1 MLSSELKVVSFF
13 FVFYLEWIC
22 AINYI
27 DHVTTSTNGSLNFI
41 LNRGDKIL
49 STSGLTKLAFQD
61 HDGNFV
67 LYNVSPLWSTQR
79 LGVDGNGN
87 LLVELDSS
95 GNLMVKDIYYDIVW
109 QSNTGGHTLTQPH
122 HLIVDEACAY
132 IMDSTNTVLWDQ
144 GDGCNAPYP
153 TLFPP
158 PSSYPTQFPT
168 PHPTTYPSL
177 SPTQRPTLQPTLY
190 PSQHPTQ
197 VPTLQP
203 IAQPTLYPSQHPTQ
217 VPTLL
222 PTAQPTFYPSYT
234 TQFPTA
240 ITSYPTLQPTDHT
253 TMTPTSHPGT
263 DVVIVAAHATDPPQT
278 SLVSSKLMQP
288 DTSKSRNNESVVVSV
303 FVVCSVFVV
312 ILNVIVVYFYVK
324 GKKTNKVDNTVEIDK
339 LCMEK
344 DATDLN
350 VVSDDNGKEMDVRRQ
365 AQILVMRWL
374 TEIVQL
380 PQYYGNFLEN
390 GYDDMEFVQDISEKS
405 ELADIGVNKV
415 GHQVRILAKIQLRNK
430 HLVPS
435 EHELDEDTDISSSE
449 EGDNQMKMIAHVQMT
464 SLHSNESNI
473 SMAERKQL
481 QTDIVPSQI
490 RIAFLDECPK
500 EVCWLVD
507 GRVSKN
513 GG

>member
-177 SPTQRPTLQPTLY
+177 SPTQRPTL
-190 PSQHPTQ
+190 
-197 VPTLQP
+197 
-203 IAQPTLYPSQHPTQ
+203 QPTLYPSQHPTQ

-415 GHQVRILAKIQLRNK
+415 GHQVRILAKIELLKNQGVDPSNSQKGGYSNLE
-430 HLVPS
+430 LIVP
-435 EHELDEDTDISSSE
+435 L
-449 EGDNQMKMIAHVQMT
+449 QMT
-464 SLHSNESNI
+464 AVGSAESNI
-473 SMAERKQL
+473 SMAERKQVQTNTGD
-481 QTDIVPSQI
+481 QTDGFVMEDISDDED
-490 RIAFLDECPK
+490 IA
-500 EVCWLVD
+500 
-507 GRVSKN
+507 N
-513 GG
+513 